1 MASGT
6 DSQGNSGQAAIDR
19 FAAMMIER
27 MQQMKD
33 TGWKQGWIGGVS
45 GYAGLP
51 QNVGG
56 RNYSGSN
63 SFFLQMHTAAMNYQL
78 PVYLTFKQA
87 HNLKAHVLKGEK
99 AFPVV
104 YWDMMIKDSQG
115 NGGIPCNEQGREEGY
130 GCHSFHQVIPGVQ
143 CGTDQLGRSTA
154 GEDAETH
161 GQVQG
166 SGT

>member
-1 MASGT
+1 
-6 DSQGNSGQAAIDR
+6 
-19 FAAMMIER
+19 
-27 MQQMKD
+27 MKD
-33 TGWKQGWIGGVS
+33 TGWKQGWIGGAS

-104 YWDMMIKDSQG
+104 YWDMMIKDSHG
-115 NGGIPCNEQGREEGY
+115 KKISTEEYRAMRTDSRFRNFGIRKVCTHMP
-130 GCHSFHQVIPGVQ
+130 HSTVWW
-143 CGTDQLGRSTA
+143 RRN
-154 GEDAETH
+154 
-161 GQVQG
+161 
-166 SGT
+166 SGFVRYVPTSVRTVPIILPQRILWCCP